1 MTKPNLGRLALALAL
16 FVIVLGGLPFLK
28 GGFYLGKHEGD
39 TLQLAELVLRMADG
53 QIPHYDFMTP
63 IGILAIAPMALFV
76 HLGQGLG
83 HAIFSA
89 QLLVAVLLFPAVL
102 RVGMSRLSG
111 FWPYAYG
118 AVVLL
123 FCVAL
128 VHGEAQRA
136 VSISMHYNR
145 WAWAIVYVIVPL
157 AVLAPERHPRP
168 TLDGMLIG
176 LGLAA
181 LVLMKV
187 TYFVSL
193 APGIAIALLARKN
206 WRMMGAALV
215 AGLVVAA
222 VVTLI
227 LGPHF
232 WLAYVHDLA
241 TVAGSETRP
250 EPGEPFGV
258 TIASPPF
265 MGGSLA
271 LIATVIF
278 LRQAGRAVEGM
289 VLLFLMPG
297 FFYIVYQNWGND
309 PQWLMLLGM
318 LALVLRPEPGTV
330 NGWNI
335 DLRDALRITGILAIA
350 FGAPSTIN
358 LLYSPFRHAASDT
371 KDMVRLLPMIDG
383 QDDIFTFE
391 PRLYK
396 ADLRVADDGPGQAF
410 EAYRKRGQRKDGTML
425 NGEKLPECEQ
435 ENGMSAWFETVDAD
449 LTKAGYGGKAILGTD
464 LFSLYWA
471 FGDFKTVKGAAPWY
485 YGGLSGVE
493 NADYLLVPLCPG
505 QGIIRDQM
513 LKNLNDGGWTLTE
526 VQRTD
531 LYILVKPSAPKVAD

>member
-1 MTKPNLGRLALALAL
+1 MNTPKLGRLTAGLALVL
-16 FVIVLGGLPFLK
+16 IVLGGMPFLK

-39 TLQLAELVLRMADG
+39 TLQLAELVLRMVDG

-76 HLGQGLG
+76 YLGQGLG
-83 HAIFSA
+83 YAIFSA
-89 QLLVAVLLFPAVL
+89 QLLVGVLLLPAVI
-102 RVGMSRLSG
+102 RVGFSRLSG

-145 WAWAIVYVIVPL
+145 WAWAIAYIIIPL
-157 AVLAPERHPRP
+157 AILSPVRSPRP
-168 TLDGMLIG
+168 TLDGALIG
-176 LGLAA
+176 IGLAF
-181 LVLMKV
+181 LVLLKV

-193 APGIAIALLARKN
+193 APGIAIAILARRN
-206 WRMMGAALV
+206 WRMMAAAILG
-215 AGLVVAA
+215 GLAVAA

-227 LGPHF
+227 LGPQF
-232 WLAYVHDLA
+232 WLAYMRDLA

-265 MGGSLA
+265 MGASLA

-309 PQWLMLLGM
+309 PQWLMLVGM
-318 LALVLRPEPGTV
+318 LALILRPEPGSV
-330 NGWNI
+330 NGWGI
-335 DLRDALRITGILAIA
+335 DLRDALRITGILALA

-358 LLYSPFRHAASDT
+358 LLYSPFRHAATDT
-371 KDMVRLLPMIDG
+371 KDMVRLLPRLKG

-396 ADLRVADDGPGQAF
+396 ADLRLADDGAGQDFA
-410 EAYRKRGQRKDGTML
+410 AYRKRGQRKDGTKL
-425 NGEKLPECEQ
+425 NGEALPECEL
-435 ENGMSAWFETVDAD
+435 ETGMSAWFETVSDD
-449 LTKAGYGGKAILGTD
+449 LTQAGFGGKAILGTD

-471 FGDFKTVKGAAPWY
+471 FGDFKPVKGAAPWY

-493 NADYLLVPLCPG
+493 NADYLVVPMCPG
-505 QGIIRDQM
+505 QGTIRDEM
-513 LKNLNDGGWTLTE
+513 LKNLQDGGWTLTE
-526 VQRTD
+526 VRRTP
-531 LYILVKPSAPKVAD
+531 LYILVAPIKPSAAD